1 MFLRDLHRVRLTYSR
16 TASEAF
22 KDLHYSAA
30 VEKPAPRSGYGWLWW
45 TLICASALAGAVAIA
60 LGERV

>member
-1 MFLRDLHRVRLTYSR
+1 MNYLHRVSLRYPR
-16 TASEAF
+16 TSAEAF
-22 KDLHYSAA
+22 KDHTYGAA